1 MKGLLK
7 TYFPSVTL
15 AKAQYKPPSQL
26 HQSERPF
33 SCEVSWQSESSQSLT
48 GVHRK
53 LCRSAK
59 VKR

>member
-7 TYFPSVTL
+7 THFPSVTL

-53 LCRSAK
+53 LC
-59 VKR
+59 